1 MDKIDFVI
9 LWVDGSDR
17 EWREEKRKYDNSG
30 SDDRDERYRD
40 WDVLRYWFRAV
51 ENYTPW
57 VNHIFFVTYG
67 HLPKWLNTNNKK
79 LTIVKHSDFIPQKYL
94 PTFSS
99 HAIELNLHRIK
110 GLSEHFVY
118 FNDDMFVLRPTGP
131 ELFFKNGLPCDT
143 AVLNAL
149 CFKRIPDSKLLFMIP
164 AYDMVLINS
173 NFDKKQTIKDKV
185 FNWFNPKYG
194 KDLLRTIALMPW
206 RHFPGFALY
215 HLPYSWNKSVLEE
228 IWEKEGDV
236 LNETCS
242 HKFRVSSDV
251 NSWLVSY
258 WQFATNQF
266 YPRSPKIGTQISLK
280 NSGNENIY
288 EIIRKQKYTLCCIND
303 AVVDPSKF
311 EAIKVKL
318 QESFDTILPQKST
331 FEV

>member
-1 MDKIDFVI
+1 MEKIDFVI

-17 EWREEKRKYDNSG
+17 NWREEKHKYDNSG

-67 HLPKWLNTNNKK
+67 HLPSWLNTKNEK
-79 LTIVKHSDFIPQKYL
+79 LVIKNHSDFIPKKYL

-110 GLSEHFVY
+110 ELSEHFVY
-118 FNDDMFVLRPTGP
+118 FNDDMFVLRPSDP
-131 ELFFKNGLPCDT
+131 ELFFRNGLPCDT

-149 CFKRIPDSKLLFMIP
+149 CFDRIPGSKLLFMVP

-173 NFDKKQTIKDKV
+173 NFDKNKTIHEKRL
-185 FNWFNPKYG
+185 NWFNPKYG

-206 RHFPGFALY
+206 KHFPGFTLY
-215 HLPYSWNKSVLEE
+215 HLPYSWNKSVLTE
-228 IWEKEGDV
+228 IWEKEETV
-236 LNETCS
+236 LDETCS
-242 HKFRVSSDV
+242 HKFRISSDV

-258 WQFATNQF
+258 WQFASNRF
-266 YPRSPKIGTQISLK
+266 YPRNPRVGTQISLK
-280 NSGNENIY
+280 DSGNESVY
-288 EIIRKQKYTLCCIND
+288 EIIRKQKYSLCCIND

-311 EAIKVKL
+311 EEIKDNL
-318 QESFDTILPQKST
+318 QRSFKTILPKKSS